1 MSRQPEKNQEAKDM
15 KKLEIIIIG
24 SGVAALQTAI
34 EASKSKHVTLITKSK
49 LRHSNSYL
57 AQGGIAVAMSEQ
69 DNPTFHHKD
78 TIQAGRNYNNTQAVK
93 LLVEQAPQVI
103 SNLIDSGMKF
113 DHAEDGSLIF
123 GMEGAHS
130 ERRILHSHGDA
141 TGKYV
146 TEHLLSKLDSPNIHV
161 IEDTAVVEL
170 IIGEDHSCIGVKIM
184 DQEEQVEALY
194 AEHIVLATGGCG
206 SLFQLTSNASTVSGD
221 GIALA
226 FKAGAKI
233 RDMEFIQFHPTLL
246 YSNGKTQGLVSE
258 AVRGEGAILVTENGK
273 KIMEDVHPM
282 KDLAPRHIV
291 AQTIYSYMEKG
302 ETIFL
307 DISMIPHFKEHF
319 PTVAD
324 ICESNGI
331 NLAQGRIPVA
341 PGNHFLMGGIE
352 TDQCSRTS
360 VKGLY
365 AVGEVACTGVH
376 GANRLASNSL
386 LEGLVYG
393 DALGRYLGS
402 APSRELAKPVNKT
415 VAKASVDSLPELEEI
430 QNNLMQKAGIVRN
443 GKDLASLKAWLESY
457 KIDEL
462 IDVTCENVS
471 LEQLTKINS
480 VIVAWLIAESALMRT
495 ESRGGHFRMDYPIEN
510 DPEWLNTSI
519 VFDRNTVLS
528 LLKGNV
534 YYESIK
540 A

>member
-1 MSRQPEKNQEAKDM
+1 MN
-15 KKLEIIIIG
+15 KLEVVIIG

-34 EASKSKHVTLITKSK
+34 EASKSKHVTIITKSK

-69 DNPTFHHKD
+69 DTPTFHHKD
-78 TIQAGRNYNNTQAVK
+78 TMQAGRHYNKEEAVNI
-93 LLVEQAPQVI
+93 LVEQAPHVI
-103 SNLIDSGMKF
+103 SNLIDSGMRF
-113 DHAEDGSLIF
+113 DHDKDDNLIF
-123 GMEGAHS
+123 GLEGAHS

-146 TEHLLSKLDSPNIHV
+146 TEHLLSKLDTSKIDV

-170 IIGEDHSCIGVKIM
+170 IIGEDHSCIGVKVIH
-184 DQEEQVEALY
+184 EQGKVEAIY

-206 SLFQLTSNASTVSGD
+206 SLYQLTSNASTVSGD

-226 FKAGAKI
+226 LKAGAKI

-246 YSNGKTQGLVSE
+246 YCNGKTQGLVSE
-258 AVRGEGAILVTENGK
+258 AVRGEGAKLVTGSGK
-273 KIMEDVHPM
+273 RIMEDVHPL
-282 KDLAPRHIV
+282 KDLAPRHVV
-291 AQTIYSYMEKG
+291 AQTIYSYMNQG
-302 ETIFL
+302 ETVYL
-307 DISMIPHFKEHF
+307 DISMMHDFKEHF

-331 NLAQGRIPVA
+331 NLDEGKIPVA

-352 TDQCSRTS
+352 TDELSRTS
-360 VKGLY
+360 INGLY

-393 DALGRYLGS
+393 NALGRYLGE
-402 APSRELAKPVNKT
+402 APARELPQATNKMSLKCSVNH
-415 VAKASVDSLPELEEI
+415 LPDIEEI
-430 QNNLMQKAGIVRN
+430 QKNLMQNAGIVRN
-443 GKDLASLKAWLESY
+443 GKDLTSLKAWLESFR
-457 KIDEL
+457 IDEL
-462 IDVTCENVS
+462 LHVSSEDVT

-480 VIVAWLIAESALMRT
+480 VIVSWLIAESALLRK
-495 ESRGGHFRMDYPIEN
+495 ESRGGHFRDDYPIEN
-510 DPEWLNTSI
+510 DAQWLHTSI
-519 VFDRNTVLS
+519 VIDRDKAIS

-534 YYESIK
+534 NYESIK